1 MDDLPQREL
10 FNEELYLRTFPDIA
24 QAVRDGQFSS
34 GYHHWALHGRFE
46 LAAGQRVAA
55 SSFLLAVFDHDA
67 EGVAASDNL
76 FGDLAVEETSLVVA
90 EPDSAEEPDGG
101 SEPVKRTR
109 RRGQPGSTKAEDLVE
124 DEPQFELRPAH
135 HHAELARKLMTA
147 GDIEGAAEAIAD
159 AVAAAEPSDTAI
171 LLLAGDIFSRVHFP
185 PGPLVVKAV
194 QASLT
199 DAQYHGLVTVWIERC
214 RAGLSEADVESL
226 LAAVQTDR
234 GILDGT
240 PSGWPAALNARLCPF
255 MLATM
260 IGSIRLPSALQIRV
274 FDHLQETITDEPGD
288 TARSRAWPVLLP
300 VLHDYVGVVS
310 VRAMQGGLSDLALL
324 VTEFAAL
331 LFREFHEQAVA
342 ERLLEVATSLD
353 PALRADPFHRST
365 YVQVLQGRS
374 ANYEIAA
381 YLGSIDGTAL
391 TAPNLFLTAC
401 RVSTAL
407 TAGNPTDFLST
418 LDWLCELSRKVYDKD
433 PRVSQQAVQLIQGEL
448 GRFTDAMIGRTQQRA
463 NRGDLSGGRRQRAEI
478 LEHSLAVLLG
488 LEEIQRLATT
498 PATVSSD
505 RARPTRILVIGSQN
519 LPQCWL
525 YRVQQKVEFLRMA
538 GYDAVA
544 IDFGRAS
551 PTEIHEQLC
560 FASHAIIFRLPAFS
574 DVLMLT
580 LYARRLGVRLFY
592 DIDDLIFD
600 DRHFPG
606 PFESYSGLI
615 TRDTHT
621 HLAMDTPFFR
631 VAMAAAGDVIVST
644 EPLADIARE
653 LLGPSARVQVHRNMV
668 ALELEAVAAQ
678 PRLRRED
685 DKIRIFFGSG
695 TLAHKGEFYEVVVP
709 AITRIMAKRPNVELH
724 LVGAFVVPTSLTGFA
739 SRIKVAPAG
748 MAYGGYIDLV
758 READIHLAVMEESVA
773 VDCKSELKWF
783 EAGIFGIPSVVSPS
797 RNYAEVLADGKDVL
811 FATTTKEWHDELLRL
826 VDRPALRQRIGAEA
840 KHKIEQSYTWRAG
853 AESLASVLGLGAPR
867 AAAQHRRTRILFVNV
882 YFWPQ
887 SIGGAT
893 RILEDSVRHISEHYP
908 DEFELYVL
916 CADESPDPRQPYH
929 IEQYWYGAA
938 LVTRISVPRR
948 PLSDHEDPRIE
959 SFVRRFVHEYEID
972 IAHIHC
978 VQLLTA
984 AALRAL
990 CDSGIPTVVTVH
1002 DAWWLSVSQFLFTPQ
1017 GEVIGP
1023 GWAEWAACEL
1033 AGADSEQRGK
1043 LLARRL
1049 DLVALLQR
1057 ASRVLAVSESFAA
1070 VYREAGLTTIGV
1082 NENGVTELPAVPQPR
1097 SREAAAPIVIGFVG
1111 GMSAHKGYDLLRAI
1125 VRSASFRN
1133 LEFLIVDHAMEFES
1147 SRRSRW
1153 GDSRVRFVGRYPQT
1167 RVHELYAELDIVAAP
1182 SLWPESFGLVTR
1194 EALLAGVPVIAS
1206 DRGDVG
1212 RHVTPGVDGW
1222 IVDVTT
1228 PEALHDLLMR
1238 LDRGEEKVP
1247 VVSPERSFRLPAD
1260 QVEELVTLYRSLTGA
1275 PGSARVRRSRSSA
1288 DPSPDCPPKLGLRPR
1303 QRGGRPGRGS
1313 TR

>member
-1 MDDLPQREL
+1 MDELPRREL
-10 FNEELYLRTFPDIA
+10 FDEELYLRTFYDIA

-34 GYHHWALHGRFE
+34 GYHHWTLHGRFE
-46 LAAGQRVAA
+46 IAAGQREAGP
-55 SSFLLAVFDHDA
+55 FLLTALDHGV
-67 EGVAASDNL
+67 EGSAASDDL
-76 FGDLAVEETSLVVA
+76 FGDLAVEETSLAIA
-90 EPDSAEEPDGG
+90 EPDSAEKPDGG
-101 SEPVKRTR
+101 SEPVKRIR
-109 RRGQPGSTKAEDLVE
+109 RRGPRGSADAKDLVE
-124 DEPQFELRPAH
+124 DEPQVTLRPAH
-135 HHAELARKLMTA
+135 HHAVLAQKLVKA

-159 AVAAAEPSDTAI
+159 AIGAAEPSDTGI
-171 LLLAGDIFSRVHFP
+171 LLFAADIFSRVRFP
-185 PGPLVVKAV
+185 PGPLVIKAA

-199 DAQYHGLVTVWIERC
+199 DAQYHRLVIIWTEHC

-226 LAAVQTDR
+226 LNAVETDR
-234 GILDGT
+234 GIPNGT
-240 PSGWPAALNARLCPF
+240 RSGRPIAPNAKLWPF

-260 IGSIRLPSALQIRV
+260 IGSIRLPMPLQIRV
-274 FDHLQETITDEPGD
+274 FDHLQETIIREPGD
-288 TARSRAWPVLLP
+288 SVGSRIWPVLLP

-310 VRAMQGGLSDLALL
+310 VRAMQDGLPDLAAL

-365 YVQVLQGRS
+365 YVQVLEGRS

-381 YLGSIDGTAL
+381 YLGSVDGPEL
-391 TAPNLFLTAC
+391 TAPNLYLAAY
-401 RVSTAL
+401 RASTAL
-407 TAGNPTDFLST
+407 TVANPADFLST
-418 LDWLCELSRKVYDKD
+418 LDWLCELSRKVYEKD
-433 PRVSQQAVQLIQGEL
+433 PHVVQQAAQLIQGEL
-448 GRFTDAMIGRTQQRA
+448 RRLTDAMIGRTQQRA

-478 LEHSLAVLLG
+478 LQHVLAVLKD
-488 LEEIQRLATT
+488 LEDIQHLAAT
-498 PATVSSD
+498 PASASD
-505 RARPTRILVIGSQN
+505 EHVRPARILVIGSQN

-525 YRVQQKVEFLRMA
+525 YRVQQKVEFLSMA

-544 IDFGRAS
+544 IDFGRVS

-560 FASHAIIFRLPAFS
+560 FASHVIIFRLPAFS

-580 LYARRLGVRLFY
+580 LYAKRLGVKLFY

-615 TRDTHT
+615 KRDTHT
-621 HLAMDTPFFR
+621 HLAMDNPLFQ

-644 EPLADIARE
+644 QPLAEIARE

-668 ALELEAVAAQ
+668 GPELAAAATL
-678 PRLRRED
+678 PRLRRDD

-695 TLAHKGEFYEVVVP
+695 TLAHKAEFYEAVIP
-709 AITRIMAKRPNVELH
+709 AIARIMAKRSKVELH
-724 LVGAFVVPTSLTGFA
+724 LVGAFVAPTQLSRFA
-739 SRIKVAPAG
+739 SRIKVEPAG
-748 MAYGGYIDLV
+748 MEYGAYVGLI
-758 READIHLAVMEESVA
+758 READINIAVMEDSVA

-797 RNYAEVLADGKDVL
+797 RNHVDVLADRKDVL
-811 FATTTKEWHDELLRL
+811 FARTTKEWHDELLRL
-826 VDRPALRQRIGAEA
+826 VDRPAVRQRIGAEA
-840 KHKIEQSYTWRAG
+840 KRKIEQSYTSRAG

-867 AAAQHRRTRILFVNV
+867 GAAQHRRTRLLFVNV
-882 YFWPQ
+882 FFWPQ

-893 RILEDSVRHISEHYP
+893 RILEDSVRYIGEHYP
-908 DEFELYVL
+908 DDFELYVL

-938 LVTRISVPRR
+938 MVTRIGVPRR
-948 PLSDHEDPRIE
+948 SWSDHEDPRVE
-959 SFVRRFVHEYEID
+959 SFVRRFVHEYQID
-972 IAHIHC
+972 IAHVHC

-984 AALRAL
+984 APLRAL
-990 CDSGIPTVVTVH
+990 CDSGVPTVVTVH
-1002 DAWWLSVSQFLFTPQ
+1002 DAWWLSVSQFLFSPQ
-1017 GEVIGP
+1017 GEVIAP
-1023 GWAEWAACEL
+1023 GWDEWAASEL

-1043 LLARRL
+1043 LVARRL
-1049 DLVALLQR
+1049 DLMALLER
-1057 ASRVLAVSESFAA
+1057 ASRVLAVSESFAG
-1070 VYREAGLTTIGV
+1070 VYRAAGLTTIGV

-1097 SREAAAPIVIGFVG
+1097 SRQPGAPIVIGFVG
-1111 GMSAHKGYDLLRAI
+1111 GMSAHKGYDLLRAV
-1125 VRSASFRN
+1125 VRGASFRN
-1133 LEFLIVDHAMEFES
+1133 LEFLIVDHAMNFES

-1167 RVHELYAELDIVAAP
+1167 RVHELYAELDILAAP

-1206 DRGDVG
+1206 NRGDVG

-1228 PEALHDLLMR
+1228 PQALHDLLVR
-1238 LDRGEEKVP
+1238 LDRGEEAVP
-1247 VVSPERSFRLPAD
+1247 VVSPGRSFRLPTD

-1275 PGSARVRRSRSSA
+1275 PVRLRYSVTRSRSSA
-1288 DPSPDCPPKLGLRPR
+1288 DPSPKRPPKLG
-1303 QRGGRPGRGS
+1303 GRAGQAAE
-1313 TR
+1313 

>member
-1 MDDLPQREL
+1 MDDDPPRREL
-10 FNEELYLRTFPDIA
+10 FDEELYLRTFPDIA
-24 QAVRDGQFSS
+24 LAVRDGKFSS

-46 LAAGQRVAA
+46 VAAGQREAG
-55 SSFLLAVFDHDA
+55 SFLLAALDHGV
-67 EGVAASDNL
+67 EGSAASDDL
-76 FGDLAVEETSLVVA
+76 FGDLAVEETSLAVA
-90 EPDSAEEPDGG
+90 QPDSAKEPDGG
-101 SEPVKRTR
+101 SEPVKWTR
-109 RRGQPGSTKAEDLVE
+109 QRGQPGSAAAEDLVE

-135 HHAELARKLMTA
+135 HHAELARKLLKA
-147 GDIEGAAEAIAD
+147 GDVEGAAEAIAD
-159 AVAAAEPSDTAI
+159 AVGAAEPSDTAI
-171 LLLAGDIFSRVHFP
+171 LLLAGDIFSRVHFT
-185 PGPLVVKAV
+185 PGPLIIKAV

-199 DAQYHGLVTVWIERC
+199 DEQYHHLVTIWTEHC

-226 LAAVQTDR
+226 LTAVKTDR

-240 PSGWPAALNARLCPF
+240 PSGRPAALNAKLWPF

-260 IGSIRLPSALQIRV
+260 IGSIRLPAALQIRV
-274 FDHLQETITDEPGD
+274 FDHLQETLTHEPGD
-288 TARSRAWPVLLP
+288 TARSRVWPILLP

-310 VRAMQGGLSDLALL
+310 VRAMQGGLSDLAPL

-331 LFREFHEQAVA
+331 LFREFHEQPVA

-353 PALRADPFHRST
+353 PALRTDPFHRST
-365 YVQVLQGRS
+365 YMQVLQGRS

-381 YLGSIDGTAL
+381 YLGSIDGTEL
-391 TAPNLFLTAC
+391 TAPNLFLAAY

-407 TAGNPTDFLST
+407 TVGNPADFRST
-418 LDWLCELSRKVYDKD
+418 LDWLCELSSKVYDKD
-433 PRVSQQAVQLIQGEL
+433 PRVLHQAVQLIQGEL
-448 GRFTDAMIGRTQQRA
+448 RRFNDAMIGRTQQRA
-463 NRGDLSGGRRQRAEI
+463 NRGDLAGGRQQRAEI
-478 LEHSLAVLLG
+478 LEHGLAVLRG
-488 LEEIQRLATT
+488 LEEIQHLGAT
-498 PATVSSD
+498 PATVSSE
-505 RARPTRILVIGSQN
+505 RPRPARILVIGSQN

-525 YRVQQKVEFLRMA
+525 YRVQQKVEFLRMT

-615 TRDTHT
+615 KRDTHT
-621 HLAMDTPFFR
+621 HLAMDNPFFR
-631 VAMAAAGDVIVST
+631 VAMAAVGDVIVST
-644 EPLADIARE
+644 EPLAEIARE
-653 LLGPSARVQVHRNMV
+653 LLGPSARVQVQRNMV
-668 ALELEAVAAQ
+668 GLELASTATL
-678 PRLRRED
+678 PRLRRDD

-695 TLAHKGEFYEVVVP
+695 TLAHKGEFYDVVAP
-709 AITRIMAKRPNVELH
+709 AIARIMAKRPQVELH
-724 LVGAFVVPTSLTGFA
+724 LVGAFVVPTALARFA
-739 SRIKVAPAG
+739 SRIKVEPAG
-748 MAYGGYIDLV
+748 MAYGAYVDLV
-758 READIHLAVMEESVA
+758 READINIAVMEDSVA

-797 RNYAEVLADGKDVL
+797 RNYVDVLADGKDVL
-811 FATTTKEWHDELLRL
+811 FARTTKKWHDELLRL
-826 VDRPALRQRIGAEA
+826 VNGPALRQRIGAAA
-840 KHKIEQSYTWRAG
+840 KRKIEQSYTWRAG
-853 AESLASVLGLGAPR
+853 ADSLASVLGLGAPR
-867 AAAQHRRTRILFVNV
+867 GASQHRRTRLLFVNV
-882 YFWPQ
+882 YFSPQ

-893 RILEDSVRHISEHYP
+893 RILEDSVRYISEHYP

-938 LVTRISVPRR
+938 LVTRISVPQR
-948 PLSDHEDPRIE
+948 PWSDHEDPRIE
-959 SFVRRFVHEYEID
+959 SFVRRFVHEYQID

-984 AALRAL
+984 SALRAL
-990 CDSGIPTVVTVH
+990 CDSGMPTVVTVH
-1002 DAWWLSVSQFLFTPQ
+1002 DAWWLSVSQFLVTPQ

-1033 AGADSEQRGK
+1033 AGADTEQRGD
-1043 LLARRL
+1043 LMARRM
-1049 DLVALLQR
+1049 DLMALLGR
-1057 ASRVLAVSESFAA
+1057 ASRVLAVSESFAT
-1070 VYREAGLTTIGV
+1070 VYRAAGLKTIGV
-1082 NENGVTELPAVPQPR
+1082 NENGVAELPAMPQPR
-1097 SREAAAPIVIGFVG
+1097 SRQAGAPIVIGFVG
-1111 GMSAHKGYDLLRAI
+1111 GMSTHKGYDLLRAI
-1125 VRSASFRN
+1125 VRGASFRN
-1133 LEFLIVDHAMEFES
+1133 LEFLIVDHAMDFES

-1167 RVHELYAELDIVAAP
+1167 RVHELYAELDILAAP

-1206 DRGDVG
+1206 NRGDVG

-1228 PEALHDLLMR
+1228 PQVLHDLLVR
-1238 LDRGEEKVP
+1238 LDRGEEAVP
-1247 VVSPERSFRLPAD
+1247 VVSPQRSFRRPTD
-1260 QVEELVTLYRSLTGA
+1260 QVEELVTLYRCLTGA

-1288 DPSPDCPPKLGLRPR
+1288 DRSPDRPPK
-1303 QRGGRPGRGS
+1303 RGGRAPQAAE
-1313 TR
+1313 